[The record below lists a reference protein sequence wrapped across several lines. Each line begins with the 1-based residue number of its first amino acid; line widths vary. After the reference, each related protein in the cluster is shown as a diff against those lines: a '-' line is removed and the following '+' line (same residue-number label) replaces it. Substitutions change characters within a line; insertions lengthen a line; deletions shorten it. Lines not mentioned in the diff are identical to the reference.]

1 MVHLFLNIS
10 ILLHRHTKYI
20 IVISFFTCNQYIRYI
35 HYTHTCGRHCIV
47 VYWRILHHVP
57 HVNRNLGRSK
67 DLHWGLDLR
76 LLATRPKET
85 SWTQLTP
92 NRRPK
97 VRPLAVRIRVWL
109 GGTRS
114 AERRVRRVGQLWGGE
129 GDPRFAYCGHEV
141 AHDGWSGIHVGNPI
155 PKKKGREIQTVIRCI
170 QTLREETMIT
180 GYETLNT

>member
-1 MVHLFLNIS
+1 MQS
-10 ILLHRHTKYI
+10 IHQIHTL
-20 IVISFFTCNQYIRYI
+20 Q
-35 HYTHTCGRHCIV
+35 YTHTCGRHCIV

-129 GDPRFAYCGHEV
+129 GDPRFACCGHEV
-141 AHDGWSGIHVGNPI
+141 AHDGWSGIHVVNLK
-155 PKKKGREIQTVIRCI
+155 PKKRREIQTVIWHIR
-170 QTLREETMIT
+170 TFYKETMIT
-180 GYETLNT
+180 GYETLNR

>member
-1 MVHLFLNIS
+1 MNVPNTLS
-10 ILLHRHTKYI
+10 LLVSSHAINTSDTY
-20 IVISFFTCNQYIRYI
+20 TLQ
-35 HYTHTCGRHCIV
+35 YTHTCGRHCIV

-155 PKKKGREIQTVIRCI
+155 PKKGREIQTVIRRI
-170 QTLREETMIT
+170 QTLKVCEETMIT